1 VTEGLSQIPKRI
13 YSVTFKMNSSLY
25 CYKMSNLGASL
36 VSVTSQSTCLILHFP
51 SNLASPP
58 TSIPKL
64 NNPSSIAIASSLKLI
79 LIDVLS
85 YHISV
90 SHLTKFSSL
99 VRVTG
104 SGRLTPGHETRDVLC
119 ASRPDTFRAS
129 DDRK

>member
-1 VTEGLSQIPKRI
+1 MTEGLSQIPKRI

-36 VSVTSQSTCLILHFP
+36 VSATSRSTCLILHFP

-90 SHLTKFSSL
+90 SHLTNFHPWSGSRVL
-99 VRVTG
+99 V
-104 SGRLTPGHETRDVLC
+104 VLPPAMKLATFC
-119 ASRPDTFRAS
+119 ARRERDTFRAS
-129 DDRK
+129 DNRK